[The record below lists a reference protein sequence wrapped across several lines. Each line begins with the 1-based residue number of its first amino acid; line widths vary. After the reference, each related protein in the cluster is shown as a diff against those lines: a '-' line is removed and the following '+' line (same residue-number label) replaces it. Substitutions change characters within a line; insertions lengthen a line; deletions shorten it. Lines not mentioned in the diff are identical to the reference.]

1 MALVKRLLGFV
12 LASFT
17 SAFASTSVFAA
28 EDTLSHTGDSFDLT
42 LWLVLFVLSVGGLVW
57 INSFSKKRA
66 RK

>member
-1 MALVKRLLGFV
+1 MALIKRLFGCV
-12 LASFT
+12 LASFAV
-17 SAFASTSVFAA
+17 AFTSTSVFAT
-28 EDTLSHTGDSFDLT
+28 EETLSHTGDSFDLT